1 MGSSS
6 GRRPTDLDT
15 SQPGVRQIQAW
26 IRSRALLSVQLLDG
40 TRLEGVVRW
49 VDCDY
54 LALQPEQDGEP
65 VLLNR
70 QAVALLRALG

>member
-1 MGSSS
+1 MGNLFE
-6 GRRPTDLDT
+6 RRGQELDT
-15 SQPGVRQIQAW
+15 SQPGIRQIQAW

-54 LALQPEQDGEP
+54 LALQPEQDSEP

-70 QAVALLRALG
+70 KAIALLRALA

>member
-1 MGSSS
+1 MGNLFE
-6 GRRPTDLDT
+6 RRGQELDT
-15 SQPGVRQIQAW
+15 SQPGIRQIQAW

-40 TRLEGVVRW
+40 TRLEGLVRW

-54 LALQPEQDGEP
+54 LALQPEQDSEP

-70 QAVALLRALG
+70 QAIALLRALA

>member
-1 MGSSS
+1 
-6 GRRPTDLDT
+6 
-15 SQPGVRQIQAW
+15 
-26 IRSRALLSVQLLDG
+26 LLSVQLLDG

-54 LALQPEQDGEP
+54 LALQPEQDSEP

-70 QAVALLRALG
+70 QAIALLRALA

>member
-1 MGSSS
+1 MGNLFERH
-6 GRRPTDLDT
+6 GQELDT
-15 SQPGVRQIQAW
+15 SQPGIRQIQGW
-26 IRSRALLSVQLLDG
+26 IRARTLLSIQLLDG

-54 LALQPEQDGEP
+54 LALQPEQDGDP

-70 QAVALLRALG
+70 QAVALLRALT

>member
-1 MGSSS
+1 MGNLFE
-6 GRRPTDLDT
+6 RRGQELDT
-15 SQPGVRQIQAW
+15 SQPGIRQIQAW

-54 LALQPEQDGEP
+54 LALQPEQDSEP

-70 QAVALLRALG
+70 QAIALLRALA

>member
-1 MGSSS
+1 MGNLFE
-6 GRRPTDLDT
+6 RRGQELDT
-15 SQPGVRQIQAW
+15 SQPGIRQIQAW

-54 LALQPEQDGEP
+54 LALQPEQDREP

-70 QAVALLRALG
+70 QAIALLRALA